1 MLALAI
7 IATIAL
13 VVVAASAVVSTCFVF
28 MAMRAV
34 AKAEQERRNALA
46 ASVESLLS
54 QQASIDALAKH
65 FEHSDDDTFGLMP
78 FDPDRSH

>member
-13 VVVAASAVVSTCFVF
+13 VVVAAAAVVSACFVF
-28 MAMRAV
+28 MAMQAV
-34 AKAEQERRNALA
+34 SKGEQERRSALA

-54 QQASIDALAKH
+54 QQATIDALAKH
-65 FEHSDDDTFGLMP
+65 FEHSEDENFSLMP
-78 FDPDRSH
+78 FDPEIKH

>member
-28 MAMRAV
+28 LAMRAV

-65 FEHSDDDTFGLMP
+65 FEHSEDDTFGLMP